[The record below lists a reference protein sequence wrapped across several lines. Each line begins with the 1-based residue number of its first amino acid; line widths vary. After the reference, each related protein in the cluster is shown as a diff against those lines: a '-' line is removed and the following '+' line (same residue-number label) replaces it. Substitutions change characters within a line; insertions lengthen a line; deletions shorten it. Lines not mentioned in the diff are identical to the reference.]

1 MKYGLF
7 IMDSAVHGEALVS
20 AWRFAT
26 AALDC
31 GHQIRQVFF
40 YGDAALSLTQ
50 PQPSAIRALDGL
62 AALAAQHGFPL
73 LACQAVAER
82 LGISA
87 HPQAAVMVGSLGQWA
102 DALFEMDRIM
112 SFSA

>member
-7 IMDSAVHGEALVS
+7 IIDSAVHGEALVS
-20 AWRFAT
+20 AWRFAA
-26 AALDC
+26 AALAR

-40 YGDAALSLTQ
+40 YGDAALGLTQ

-73 LACQAVAER
+73 LACQAAAER
-82 LGISA
+82 LGLHA
-87 HPQAAVMVGSLGQWA
+87 DPQAAVKLGSLGQWA
-102 DALFEMDRIM
+102 DALFEMDRIVR
-112 SFSA
+112 FSA